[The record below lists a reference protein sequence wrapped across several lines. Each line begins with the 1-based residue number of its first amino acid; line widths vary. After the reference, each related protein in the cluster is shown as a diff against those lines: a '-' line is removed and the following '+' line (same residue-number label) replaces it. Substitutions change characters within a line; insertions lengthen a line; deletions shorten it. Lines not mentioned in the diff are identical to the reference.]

1 MTQTLFPIAD
11 FTGKQLRDEA
21 LERVLEHA
29 GDDWREKAIAI
40 VGGMSGEVT
49 GEDIRLACLERDV
62 EPHHSNAW
70 GGFIARLVKDETLT
84 PTGRYVPM
92 KAKGSHARK
101 TQVYLLAAN
110 SNVRKT
116 ASNVAAAG

>member
-29 GDDWREKAIAI
+29 GDDWRTQAAAI
-40 VGGMSGEVT
+40 VETLRGEVT
-49 GEDIRLACLERDV
+49 GEDIRLACQEHGI

-70 GGFIARLVKDETLT
+70 GGFVAALVKDKTLI
-84 PTGRYVPM
+84 PTGLYVAM

-101 TQVYLLAAN
+101 TQVYRLSALN
-110 SNVRKT
+110 Q
-116 ASNVAAAG
+116 AAARE